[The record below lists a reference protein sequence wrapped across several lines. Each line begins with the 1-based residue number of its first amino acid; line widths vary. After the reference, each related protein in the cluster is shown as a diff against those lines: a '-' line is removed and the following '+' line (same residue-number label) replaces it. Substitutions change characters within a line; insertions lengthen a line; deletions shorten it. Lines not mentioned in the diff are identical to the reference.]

1 MSWVIGVE
9 SLTRAFPEGCVV
21 AIGVFDGVH
30 RGHQALIQKAVQHA
44 RAQGL
49 PAVALTFDPH
59 PLQVLSPAHAP
70 PLLCS
75 LRHRLERLRGFG
87 IDLTVVQPFTEAFA
101 RLSAGD
107 FVETVLVQGLGARV
121 VVVGEDFQ
129 FGAGR
134 SGDVAFLR
142 QDGRFEVLAI
152 APVVD
157 EKGERLS
164 STRVRQ
170 WVQSGVL
177 DCVHQ
182 ALGEPFHW
190 EGVVMRGD
198 QRGRTLGYPTAN
210 LAPVV
215 NQVCPAPGVYAC
227 RATVAGEPYPA
238 AVSVGTPP
246 MFPNARAI
254 VEAYLIGFPDQPLYG
269 RLLTLEFLAKLR
281 EQGAFES
288 LEALQQQMAQD
299 VARTEAIYRD
309 FFAPAPSQNSRNPL
323 DGGEPLGVHS

>member
-1 MSWVIGVE
+1 MSWTIGVE
-9 SLTRAFPEGCVV
+9 SLVRVFPAGCVV

-30 RGHQALIQKAVQHA
+30 RGHQALIQSAVQQA
-44 RAQGL
+44 RARGL
-49 PAVALTFDPH
+49 PTVALTFDPH
-59 PLQVLSPAHAP
+59 PLQVLSPSHAP

-75 LRHRLERLRGFG
+75 LAHRIERLHAFG
-87 IDLTVVQPFTEAFA
+87 IDFIVVQPFTEAFA
-101 RLSAGD
+101 RLSAEE
-107 FVETVLVQGLGARV
+107 FVETVLIRGLKARV
-121 VVVGEDFQ
+121 VVVGEDFR

-142 QDGRFEVLAI
+142 RDSRFEVLAI

-170 WVQSGVL
+170 WVQNGAMDSVYG
-177 DCVHQ
+177 

-190 EGVVMRGD
+190 EGVVVQGA

-210 LAPVV
+210 LVPVA
-215 NQVCPAPGVYAC
+215 NLVCPAPGVYAC
-227 RATVAGEPYPA
+227 RATVAGEAYPA

-246 MFPNARAI
+246 MFPNNGAP
-254 VEAYLIGFPDQPLYG
+254 VEAYLIGFPSQALYG
-269 RLLTLEFLAKLR
+269 RLITLEFLVKLR
-281 EQGAFES
+281 EQAAFET

-299 VARTEAIYRD
+299 VARAEAIYRD
-309 FFAPAPSQNSRNPL
+309 FFAPASSQSGRNPL
-323 DGGEPLGVHS
+323 GDGEPLGVHS